1 MSGRRS
7 LDAGISVSLSSS
19 FFFFL
24 LRPSLRWNI
33 QILEFRRFS
42 FETHDNLRQIELA
55 ATPILEPFGEEDNL
69 VTTGE
74 LRRKGQPSPNARF
87 AREYSWQAASREHS
101 SKVVR
106 RSAKREARTS
116 TSCGAS
122 FRCGCIRLVLKA
134 SGIYEAPYGIMVAGN
149 LPSYA
154 GNTVALTQVN
164 SRFRRSPAA

>member
-42 FETHDNLRQIELA
+42 FETHDNLRQIETA

-74 LRRKGQPSPNARF
+74 LCRKGQPSPNARF

-101 SKVVR
+101 SKGVR
-106 RSAKREARTS
+106 RSAKVDVHQLRR
-116 TSCGAS
+116 
-122 FRCGCIRLVLKA
+122 VLPLRVP
-134 SGIYEAPYGIMVAGN
+134 SVGTQSIGLYEAPYGIMVAGN

-164 SRFRRSPAA
+164 SRFRWSPAA